1 MTVLSSLEG
10 YRLWAPLYSRET
22 PVSFLDD
29 CLIEQLAI
37 PTEGRSLLDAGCGI
51 GRRMHETGASNAV
64 GLDLSPEMLA
74 EAHKDAALVVADV
87 RSIPIAADA
96 FDVVWCRLVLGHLRE
111 VAPVYAELARVCRPG
126 GTVIVTDFHPD
137 AVRKGHRRSFRDEFG
152 AVREIEHYVHQ
163 PSVHIRNAEKSS
175 LAPIARLHGAVG
187 PLVRHMYKKAA
198 RLDLYH
204 AHFGTKLVIA
214 FAFKKNA

>member
-1 MTVLSSLEG
+1 MTVLSSREG

-37 PTEGRSLLDAGCGI
+37 PLEGRSLLDAGCGI
-51 GRRMHETGASNAV
+51 GRRMRETGAATAV

-74 EAHKDAALVVADV
+74 EAHQDEALVVADV
-87 RSIPIAADA
+87 RTIPLAADS
-96 FDVVWCRLVLGHLRE
+96 FDVVWCRLVLGHITQI
-111 VAPVYAELARVCRPG
+111 APVYAELARVCRPG

-137 AVRKGHRRSFRDEFG
+137 AVRKGHRRSFRDEKG
-152 AVREIEHYVHQ
+152 AVREIEHHVHQ
-163 PSVHIRNAEKSS
+163 PGVHVRNAEKAGLESV
-175 LAPIARLHGAVG
+175 ARLNGAVG
-187 PLVRHMYKKAA
+187 PLVRHLYKKAA

-204 AHFGTKLVIA
+204 AHFGTRLVIA
-214 FAFKKNA
+214 FAFKKT